1 MFHKTI
7 ISFRNL
13 KTNLRT
19 NFIRAYII
27 SYIANCNILAQGL
40 YTFCLYF
47 DILDSVS
54 IYLIKVC
61 TDSKNN
67 SRGIRRIILITGGG
81 GRGLLWVIILH
92 VCKLKKKFEFFS
104 GRVSGHHPPPRNA
117 HDSSTSFICGTK
129 FDFSPHEYFFTGAER
144 IAKYRN

>member
-1 MFHKTI
+1 MQYFWTGFYKNIIKSMIGHIIRLLSDLTYDKNKIYHLFHKTI

-67 SRGIRRIILITGGG
+67 SRGIRRIILITGLSSGG
-81 GRGLLWVIILH
+81 
-92 VCKLKKKFEFFS
+92 E
-104 GRVSGHHPPPRNA
+104 A
-117 HDSSTSFICGTK
+117 YCG
-129 FDFSPHEYFFTGAER
+129 
-144 IAKYRN
+144 